1 MSSSKHLFLSDE
13 ELGKKYDDH
22 NRRDSIYGLSLGSFW
37 RRLPRRRRIALVF
50 FVAFVVFIFCKHI
63 PTRVGYVGQRSQ
75 ILDDS
80 WLHSSHETS
89 VGLEPDE
96 IDSTPDEK
104 GIKYYRRPIEFESL
118 FESLY
123 STRDLNN
130 YANQESVIFATGQ
143 LKSLG
148 DMLPIACDMAAR
160 KRNSVHLA
168 IMGRDEIPL
177 ADIQRANGFREEDC
191 PVTWHDARPIHASTS
206 SPWRLE
212 LSVKAALVHM
222 YRILA
227 PRAFITR
234 DIELEEAFFI
244 DAIEIRAFQLGV
256 THISLPSSLSNFK
269 WIADLDAYSL
279 EAWND
284 VQTEILIN
292 VLPNSSGAF
301 RKLLRSLQEAD
312 YFGPA
317 PGLTIE
323 LPVDADPTLLYF
335 LKNFRWPP
343 KTAHRQFTLRRRISP
358 SVLSSQ
364 EAAVRTVD
372 SFYPKN
378 PNFSHVILVS
388 PDTEL
393 APSFFHFLKYSLLKY
408 KYGDSED
415 LPGHLLGVSLELPS
429 SRPTDGKPFSVP
441 MSISSPNPSKGRP
454 AEIPTLLWQIP
465 DNNAVLYFGD
475 MWAEFQSFLSHRLSP
490 SIQRRG
496 KDVHKVILKSYPS
509 WMDYMLEF
517 MRARGYYLV
526 YPAFAAQDDLAIATV
541 HNELHRPPEEYDDP
555 NQIQVKS
562 KFEEK
567 DLAHSPSTLSTLLDV
582 YPGMLPDIRELSV
595 LPYTGELTHDDEST
609 NEQDSFLQTFRK
621 EVGGCTNSDE
631 KPESVPLKADD
642 LFCIEEEPIS
652 KEGVEIPA

>member
-1 MSSSKHLFLSDE
+1 
-13 ELGKKYDDH
+13 
-22 NRRDSIYGLSLGSFW
+22 
-37 RRLPRRRRIALVF
+37 
-50 FVAFVVFIFCKHI
+50 
-63 PTRVGYVGQRSQ
+63 
-75 ILDDS
+75 
-80 WLHSSHETS
+80 
-89 VGLEPDE
+89 
-96 IDSTPDEK
+96 
-104 GIKYYRRPIEFESL
+104 
-118 FESLY
+118 
-123 STRDLNN
+123 
-130 YANQESVIFATGQ
+130 
-143 LKSLG
+143 
-148 DMLPIACDMAAR
+148 MAAGLIC
-160 KRNSVHLA
+160 V
-168 IMGRDEIPL
+168 
-177 ADIQRANGFREEDC
+177 
-191 PVTWHDARPIHASTS
+191 
-206 SPWRLE
+206 
-212 LSVKAALVHM
+212 
-222 YRILA
+222 
-227 PRAFITR
+227 
-234 DIELEEAFFI
+234 
-244 DAIEIRAFQLGV
+244 
-256 THISLPSSLSNFK
+256 
-269 WIADLDAYSL
+269 
-279 EAWND
+279 AWND

-292 VLPNSSGAF
+292 VQPNSSGGP

-358 SVLSSQ
+358 SVLTSQ

-378 PNFSHVILVS
+378 PNLSHVILVS

-415 LPGHLLGVSLELPS
+415 LPGHLFGVSLELPS

-441 MSISSPNPSKGRP
+441 MTISSPNPSKGRL
-454 AEIPTLLWQIP
+454 AEIPALLWQIP

-490 SIQRRG
+490 SIQKKG
-496 KDVHKVILKSYPS
+496 KDVHKVISKSYPS

-555 NQIQVKS
+555 NQRQVKS
-562 KFEEK
+562 NFEEK
-567 DLAHSPSTLSTLLDV
+567 NLAHSPSTLSTLLDV
-582 YPGMLPDIRELSV
+582 YPGMLPDIRELPV
-595 LPYTGELTHDDEST
+595 LPYTGELTHEDEST
-609 NEQDSFLQTFRK
+609 NDQDSFLQAFRK
-621 EVGGCTNSDE
+621 EIGGCTNSDE

-642 LFCIEEEPIS
+642 LFCNEEELIS
-652 KEGVEIPA
+652 KEGVEISE

>member
-22 NRRDSIYGLSLGSFW
+22 NRRDSTYGLSLGNFW
-37 RRLPRRRRIALVF
+37 RRFPRRRRIALVF

-63 PTRVGYVGQRSQ
+63 PTRVGDVSQRSQ
-75 ILDDS
+75 FLDDP
-80 WLHSSHETS
+80 WLRPSSETN
-89 VGLEPDE
+89 VGSEPAE
-96 IDSTPDEK
+96 IDSTPDED
-104 GIKYYRRPIEFESL
+104 GIKYYRGPIEFESL

-123 STRDLNN
+123 STRSLSYD
-130 YANQESVIFATGQ
+130 ADQESVIFATGQ

-148 DMLPIACDMAAR
+148 DMLPVACDMAAR
-160 KRNSVHLA
+160 KRSSVHLA

-191 PVTWHDARPIHASTS
+191 PVTWH
-206 SPWRLE
+206 
-212 LSVKAALVHM
+212 
-222 YRILA
+222 A

-234 DIELEEAFFI
+234 DIEFEEAFFI
-244 DAIEIRAFQLGV
+244 DAIELRAFQLGI
-256 THISLPSSLSNFK
+256 THISLPSPLSNFK
-269 WIADLDAYSL
+269 WIADLDAFSL

-292 VLPNSSGAF
+292 VQPNSSGGP

-358 SVLSSQ
+358 SVLTSQ

-378 PNFSHVILVS
+378 PNLSHVVLVS

-415 LPGHLLGVSLELPS
+415 SPGHLFGVSLELPS

-441 MSISSPNPSKGRP
+441 RTISSPKGQS

-475 MWAEFQSFLSHRLSP
+475 MWAEFQSFLSHRLST
-490 SIQRRG
+490 SIQKKG
-496 KDVHKVILKSYPS
+496 KDVHKVIMKSYPS

-555 NQIQVKS
+555 NQRQVKPN
-562 KFEEK
+562 FEEK

-582 YPGMLPDIRELSV
+582 YPGMLPDIRELPV

-609 NEQDSFLQTFRK
+609 NEQVSFLQTFRK
-621 EVGGCTNSDE
+621 EIGGCTNSDE

-652 KEGVEIPA
+652 IEGVEISA